1 MSYYIIIYL
10 SILKGAISSNQFSYV
25 LNFNRTHG
33 QFLLQMPCWLFVT
46 LSGAHSRAEKR
57 KWLRHCPAASKMVS
71 SALSFKMIGD
81 TVGILREK
89 NT

>member
-46 LSGAHSRAEKR
+46 LSGSHSRAEKR